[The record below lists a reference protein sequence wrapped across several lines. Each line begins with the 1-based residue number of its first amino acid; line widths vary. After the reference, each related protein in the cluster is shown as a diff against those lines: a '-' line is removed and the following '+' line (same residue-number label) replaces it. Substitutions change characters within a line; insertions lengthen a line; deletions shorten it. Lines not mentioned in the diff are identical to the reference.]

1 MMSVFSTSMHASRT
15 EFSRSSRTRRQK
27 SLRAIFR
34 ERFLWLG
41 VLASAMLGVLVLNLT
56 SLQLGQSHLFI
67 QGLDLSPQQGITPVR
82 MTRRG
87 KLLDRQGT
95 ILALDTVSYILYAHP
110 HHFHDFKPQQIAM
123 ALAPLLGE
131 SEAVLTQRLSGSD
144 PTLVVAKDVP
154 PHVMDKLNK
163 GLKVQVLNEET
174 ETWENVTKS
183 PLELGLDPQHLPDR
197 KYPHGDLACHVLGYV
212 NEAAEIESGVEATLK
227 PLLDV
232 QAHGQQDLLS
242 HLLHPNL
249 ANQQGKTLVLD
260 AQSHPLW
267 GSFDALKRYMLPPN
281 EYDVTLTLDTY
292 LQFLAE
298 SKLKEG
304 LAKHKATH
312 GAVVMMEPHS
322 GELLAFA
329 AFPNFSPEHYRQ
341 YPASSLKNWALSDI
355 YPPGST
361 MKILTVALGLETGV
375 IQEDSKLLD
384 TGAKTIGGWR
394 IQNYD
399 YHKRPHPGWIDL
411 VYLLHH
417 SSNIGSADI
426 ALRIPPKTYYQ
437 KLQALGF
444 GGRTGIEVLG
454 ESAGLLPSV
463 EEGWDI
469 SRRATMGYG
478 YGLSAT
484 PLQMVAA
491 VNALANGGVWVPP
504 HVVKSRSLK
513 QLKPHRVFTPETAAA
528 MTRLLTKS
536 ISENKDTPANIQ
548 TIPVAGKTGTS
559 RKPLPQGGYSSTN
572 LYTSFIGYWPA
583 NNPMVTIAVV
593 VDAPSA
599 SAWGSTVAAPIFR
612 DITMEAYHYLKQ
624 NPQVLRSAKKIE
636 L

>member
-1 MMSVFSTSMHASRT
+1 MFSSYLPPITQAHTVAFQRI
-15 EFSRSSRTRRQK
+15 RQRVRPEATFK
-27 SLRAIFR
+27 N
-34 ERFLWLG
+34 RFLWLG
-41 VLASAMLGVLVLNLT
+41 FLGLGMVSVLLLNLT
-56 SLQLGQSHLFI
+56 SLQLGQRHLFI
-67 QGLDLSPQQGITPVR
+67 QGLDLSPQTGVSPVR
-82 MTRRG
+82 ITRRG

-110 HHFHDFKPQQIAM
+110 QHFHDFQPREIAA
-123 ALAPLLGE
+123 ALAPILKE
-131 SEAVLTQRLSGSD
+131 SEAVLTERLSGKD

-154 PHVMDKLNK
+154 PAMMDTLNK
-163 GLKVQVLNEET
+163 GLKIRVLNPETNVLEE
-174 ETWENVTKS
+174 VTKS

-197 KYPHGDLACHVLGYV
+197 KYPHGELACHMLGYV

-232 QAHGQQDLLS
+232 QAHGQKDLLS
-242 HLLHPNL
+242 ELLHPSQTTHPKDAL
-249 ANQQGKTLVLD
+249 LLD

-267 GSFDALKRYMLPPN
+267 GSLDAIKRYMLPPT
-281 EYDVTLTLDTY
+281 EYDVTLTLDSY

-298 SKLKEG
+298 SKLKQG
-304 LAKHKATH
+304 LEQHKATH
-312 GAVVMMEPHS
+312 GAVVMMEPRS
-322 GELLAFA
+322 GEILAFA
-329 AFPNFSPEHYRQ
+329 AFPNFSPENYRS
-341 YPASSLKNWALSDI
+341 YPETALKNWALSDI

-375 IQEDSKLLD
+375 IQENSKILD

-426 ALRIPPKTYYQ
+426 ALRIPPPMYHE
-437 KLQALGF
+437 KLQNLGF
-444 GGRTGIEVLG
+444 GSRTGIEVLG
-454 ESAGLLPSV
+454 ESAGLLPDV
-463 EEGWDI
+463 TQGWDV

-491 VNALANGGVWVPP
+491 VNVLANNGVWVPP

-513 QLKPHRVFTPETAAA
+513 QLKSRRVFKPETVAA

-536 ISENKDTPANIQ
+536 IRENKDTPANIAS
-548 TIPVAGKTGTS
+548 IPVAGKTGTS
-559 RKPLPQGGYSSTN
+559 RKPLPQGGYSATS

-583 NNPMVTIAVV
+583 DNPQITIAVV
-593 VDAPSA
+593 VDTPSG

-612 DITMEAYHYLKQ
+612 DITLEAYQYLKQ
-624 NPQVLRSAKKIE
+624 NPQVLSSAKK
-636 L
+636 LPPPL